1 MSITLEKIVDDVG
14 ELVSLPEVCIRVN
27 ELVDDP
33 DSSTNEIGQVI
44 SQDPALTL
52 RILKIANSPF
62 YGASSQIETVS
73 KAVAIL
79 GMKQIRDLVL
89 ATSATSVFA
98 GLPNELVSMK
108 DFWRHSIFCAI
119 CARILSEEH
128 KKGKGEALFISGL
141 LHDIGQLAIFNKAP
155 EQARQAIILS
165 MEGSDESDLYGHEV
179 KIMGFDH
186 TQVGGELVRKWKLP
200 ESIYECVRFHHEPL
214 KAEKY
219 PVETAMIHIA
229 NSIAVM
235 AELDTIQ
242 ESAAPAME
250 PVAWE
255 IAGLSKDVIE
265 PVMLGAR
272 DQIAEVEALL
282 SS

>member
-1 MSITLEKIVDDVG
+1 MSITLEQIVDDVG

-33 DSSTNEIGQVI
+33 NSSAGEIGQVI

-62 YGASSQIETVS
+62 YGVSSQIDTVT

-79 GMKQIRDLVL
+79 GMKQLRDLVL
-89 ATSATSVFA
+89 ATSATSVFD
-98 GLPNELVSMK
+98 GLPNELISMH
-108 DFWRHSIFCAI
+108 DFWRHSIYCAI
-119 CARILSEEH
+119 SARILSEDY

-155 EQARQAIILS
+155 ELARQTIILS
-165 MEGSDESDLYGHEV
+165 MEGPDENELHEHERR
-179 KIMGFDH
+179 IMGFDH
-186 TQVGGELVRKWKLP
+186 AQVGGELVRKWKLP
-200 ESIYECVRFHHEPL
+200 ESICECVRYHHEPL

-229 NSIAVM
+229 NAIAVM

-242 ESAAPAME
+242 VSSAPAIE

-255 IAGLSKDVIE
+255 ITGLSKDVIE
-265 PVMLGAR
+265 PVMHGAR

-282 SS
+282 S